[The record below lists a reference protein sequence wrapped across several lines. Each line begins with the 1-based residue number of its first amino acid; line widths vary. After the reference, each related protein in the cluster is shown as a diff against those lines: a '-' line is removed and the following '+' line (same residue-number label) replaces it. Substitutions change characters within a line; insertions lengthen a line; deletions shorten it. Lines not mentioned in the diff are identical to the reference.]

1 MQEGIFR
8 LILLTRI
15 PIEQYQNLQYQ
26 NLSEY
31 ATVNNCTVSTFEYR
45 INHYEADKQLTNS
58 LNIER
63 INI

>member
-1 MQEGIFR
+1 MQEGIFG
-8 LILLTRI
+8 LVLLTPI

-31 ATVNNCTVSTFEYR
+31 ATVNNCIVTNFEYR

-58 LNIER
+58 LNIET

>member
-1 MQEGIFR
+1 MQEGIFG
-8 LILLTRI
+8 LVLLTPI
-15 PIEQYQNLQYQ
+15 PIEQYQ

-31 ATVNNCTVSTFEYR
+31 ATVNNCIVTNFEYR

-58 LNIER
+58 LNIET